1 MPAMTKDEILN
12 FLMLN
17 KKSFEKKY
25 HISQMAIF
33 GSFARGDQHEKSD
46 VDIVYTLSEGSK
58 LSYDR
63 YIELEN
69 ELTNAFGTKI
79 DLINAKKFNPLIMLE
94 ASKDL
99 IYV

>member
-1 MPAMTKDEILN
+1 MSAMTKEEILN

-17 KKSFEKKY
+17 KKSFEQKY
-25 HISQMAIF
+25 HVSQMAIF

-46 VDIVYTLSEGSK
+46 VDIVYTLNEGSK

-69 ELTNAFGTKI
+69 ELMGAFGTKI
-79 DLINAKKFNPLIMLE
+79 DLINAKKFNPLIRLE